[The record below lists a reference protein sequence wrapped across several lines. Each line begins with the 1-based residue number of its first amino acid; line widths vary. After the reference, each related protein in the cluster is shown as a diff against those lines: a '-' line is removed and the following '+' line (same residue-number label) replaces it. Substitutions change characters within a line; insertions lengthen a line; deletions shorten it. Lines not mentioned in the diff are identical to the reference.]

1 MKPRVSIIIPVYKV
15 EKYLE
20 KCIESILKQSYQDL
34 EVILIDDGS
43 PDECGKICD
52 SYAERDK
59 RIHVIHKENGG
70 VARARNDGL
79 NIATG
84 DYISF
89 IDSDD
94 WIAED
99 AYERMVRCIRQYKA
113 DCVIGGCVTVKEKGG
128 ELKFPKNR
136 FSYREECVPA
146 EDVMKNLLLH
156 ASAVWN
162 RLFRK
167 EVFEEL
173 RFPVN
178 RVNDDEV
185 MALHAYAK
193 CKKIVFLNRPTYYY
207 RIRENSITTSS
218 FSIRNMDYYYNSLD
232 NAEFIAKEFPQ
243 LHLYAEFKVEKALL
257 YCYINSRKLPDT
269 KEAKIAKN
277 FLRSGL
283 KKTWKKALKNPYLG
297 IQYKVLMW
305 LCSVTVKDGE

>member
-1 MKPRVSIIIPVYKV
+1 MTPKVSIIIPVYKV
-15 EKYLE
+15 EKYLG
-20 KCIESILKQSYQDL
+20 KCIKSILKQSYQNL
-34 EVILIDDGS
+34 EIILIDDGS

-52 SYAERDK
+52 SYAGKDK
-59 RIHVIHKENGG
+59 RIRVIHKENGG

-99 AYERMVRCIRQYKA
+99 AYERMVRCIRQYEA
-113 DCVIGGCVTVKEKGG
+113 DCVIGGCVTVKEKNG
-128 ELKFPKNR
+128 ELEFPKNQ
-136 FSYREECVPA
+136 FSYKEECVPA
-146 EDVMKNLLLH
+146 EEVMKNLLLH

-167 EVFEEL
+167 EVFEEI

-185 MALHAYAK
+185 VAVHAYAK
-193 CKKIVFLNRPTYYY
+193 CKKIVFLNCPTYYY

-218 FSIRNMDYYYNSLD
+218 FSVRNIDYYYNSVD
-232 NAEFIAKEFPQ
+232 NAKFIAKEFPQ
-243 LHLYAEFKVEKALL
+243 LRLYAEFKVEKSLL
-257 YCYINSRKLPDT
+257 YCYVNSRKLPNT
-269 KEAKIAKN
+269 EEAQKIKKY
-277 FLRSGL
+277 LKSEM
-283 KKTWKKALKNPYLG
+283 KKTWKTALKNPYLG
-297 IQYKVLMW
+297 IQYKILMCLNGIVIW
-305 LCSVTVKDGE
+305 